1 MLTLSVPDESYSRI
15 SSSALNYIFTCLLSQ
30 TYRRSVVFY
39 VSIVTDL
46 RQIGGC
52 LHVYCPRLTADR
64 WFFTC
69 LLSQTYGRS
78 VVFYVSIVTDL
89 RQIGGFLRVY
99 CPKLTADQWFF
110 SYTFHLLYS
119 MWPKVLQ
126 HITESLYNQPK
137 PYFFTK
143 LLWSHFWIDF

>member
-30 TYRRSVVFY
+30 TCRRSVVFY

-46 RQIGGC
+46 RQIGGF
-52 LHVYCPRLTADR
+52 LRVYCHRLTADR
-64 WFFTC
+64 WLFTC

-99 CPKLTADQWFF
+99 CYRLTADRWFF
-110 SYTFHLLYS
+110 TCLLSQTYGRS
-119 MWPKVLQ
+119 VVFLVYFSFTIQYVAKS
-126 HITESLYNQPK
+126 IATYNRIP
-137 PYFFTK
+137 
-143 LLWSHFWIDF
+143 I

>member
-15 SSSALNYIFTCLLSQ
+15 SSSALNYIFTCLLS
-30 TYRRSVVFY
+30 
-39 VSIVTDL
+39 DL
-46 RQIGGC
+46 RQIGGF
-52 LHVYCPRLTADR
+52 LRVYCLKLTADR

-78 VVFYVSIVTDL
+78 VVFYVSIVPDL

-99 CPKLTADQWFF
+99 CPRLTADRWFF
-110 SYTFHLLYS
+110 SYTFHLLQLYS

-126 HITESLYNQPK
+126 HIKKSLYNQPK
-137 PYFFTK
+137 PYFFIN
-143 LLWSHFWIDF
+143 LL

>member
-52 LHVYCPRLTADR
+52 LRVYCPRLTADR
-64 WFFTC
+64 WLFTC
-69 LLSQTYGRS
+69 LLSQTYRRS
-78 VVFYVSIVTDL
+78 VVVYMSIVPDL

-99 CPKLTADQWFF
+99 CHRLTADRWC
-110 SYTFHLLYS
+110 SLCTTVSSTNKTDHH
-119 MWPKVLQ
+119 
-126 HITESLYNQPK
+126 HITEI
-137 PYFFTK
+137 
-143 LLWSHFWIDF
+143 LLKVALSTITL